1 MLSEYGMDRTR
12 ENATDDQNFKAFS
25 SAAKKYHVDF
35 ALKKDT
41 AAERPRYL
49 LFRKSRDADAITA
62 AFQEFAARKL
72 QQKPSL
78 RERLP
83 RAKEQAARKAEHRA
97 IDREKGEVKDRSA
110 RR

>member
-12 ENATDDQNFKAFS
+12 ENATDDQNIKAFS

-49 LFRKSRDADAITA
+49 LFRESRDGG
-62 AFQEFAARKL
+62 FYGGGNRSLHKLKAR
-72 QQKPSL
+72 SL
-78 RERLP
+78 
-83 RAKEQAARKAEHRA
+83 
-97 IDREKGEVKDRSA
+97 
-110 RR
+110 